1 MEVLECIHQ
10 NNKHILTTI
19 DLQTH
24 ARNYVQANLR
34 GDYYLSIILLC
45 LMLQLKY

>member
-19 DLQTH
+19 DLQTRT
-24 ARNYVQANLR
+24 RNDVQANLR
-34 GDYYLSIILLC
+34 GDLYLLFLFLL
-45 LMLQLKY
+45 KS